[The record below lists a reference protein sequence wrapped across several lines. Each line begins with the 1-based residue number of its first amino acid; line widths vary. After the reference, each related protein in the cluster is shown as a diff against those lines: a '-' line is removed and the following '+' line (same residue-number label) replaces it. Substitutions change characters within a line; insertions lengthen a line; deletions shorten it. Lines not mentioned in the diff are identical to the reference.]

1 MSSRVTCREVAELLI
16 DFVEG
21 ELPEMQMLSLQ
32 RHICACPP
40 CLFYMETY
48 QTTIEAT
55 RALPEEPL
63 PPEFEARLRSVLEN
77 WEAERAKDGDGKA

>member
-1 MSSRVTCREVAELLI
+1 MRVTCREVAELLV

-21 ELPEMQMLSLQ
+21 ALPEMQMLMVQ

-40 CLFYMETY
+40 CMFYMETY
-48 QTTIEAT
+48 QTTIEVT

-63 PPEFEARLRSVLEN
+63 PPEFEARLRSVLEQAEAK
-77 WEAERAKDGDGKA
+77 EAEG